1 MKLKSFLLAAI
12 LAFILPASLAS
23 AQLTDED
30 ILSHDVFLLYA
41 V

>member
-30 ILSHDVFLLYA
+30 RASR
-41 V
+41 